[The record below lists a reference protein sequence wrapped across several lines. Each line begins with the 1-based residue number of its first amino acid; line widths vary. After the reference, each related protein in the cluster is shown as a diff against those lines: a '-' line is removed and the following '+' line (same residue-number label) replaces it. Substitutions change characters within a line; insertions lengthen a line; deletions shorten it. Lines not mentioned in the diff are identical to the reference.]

1 MPSDLYRSM
10 VEVEKKANM
19 EIEEQ
24 RSSMEK
30 NMVAMAREIG
40 QLRAE
45 LANTEAR
52 PWGPPG

>member
-1 MPSDLYRSM
+1 M
-10 VEVEKKANM
+10 VDDEKKTNM

-30 NMVAMAREIG
+30 NMVAMAREID

-52 PWGPPG
+52 TRGPPG

>member
-1 MPSDLYRSM
+1 M
-10 VEVEKKANM
+10 VDVEKKANM

-30 NMVAMAREIG
+30 NMVAMAREID

-45 LANTEAR
+45 LADTEAKPR
-52 PWGPPG
+52 GPPG

>member
-1 MPSDLYRSM
+1 M

-30 NMVAMAREIG
+30 NMVAMAREIDR
-40 QLRAE
+40 LHIE

-52 PWGPPG
+52 PWAPPG